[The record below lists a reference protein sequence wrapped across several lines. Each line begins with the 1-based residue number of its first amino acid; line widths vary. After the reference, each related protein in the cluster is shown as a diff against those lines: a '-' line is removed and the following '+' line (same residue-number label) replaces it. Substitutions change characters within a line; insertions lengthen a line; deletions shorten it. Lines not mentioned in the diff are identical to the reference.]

1 MNTQTQIMN
10 ETQHL
15 SNSMHFATLLDEQ
28 GHEMIIT
35 EEMIQ
40 RACAD
45 LAKRCHFPSI
55 RQAA

>member
-1 MNTQTQIMN
+1 MNTVNVSHTESHQY
-10 ETQHL
+10 
-15 SNSMHFATLLDEQ
+15 SNAFQFAVLVDEQ
-28 GHEMIIT
+28 GRETAIT

-45 LAKRCHFPSI
+45 LAKRCHFPEN